1 MIRLSYCN
9 GRYLPHREA
18 SVIHLEDRGFQFADG
33 VYEAIHAH
41 HGVLV
46 DIKPHLDRL
55 DFSMHEIGLTPPCS
69 QAALTTIMYEL
80 LRRNRVDFGILY
92 IQVTRGVAKR
102 EFYFPKK
109 PVPPTLVVIT
119 NAMKAWP
126 QEAIKKGVAVALV
139 PDQRWKRCDIKSIS
153 LLAPVLAKE
162 AAVQKKAY
170 EAWMLDENGFIT
182 EGASANAWIVRGN
195 TLQTRQADRGI
206 LNGITRQRLIS
217 IAREI
222 GLTIEEKPFTP
233 ADIFSAGEAFISS
246 TTTYV
251 LPVTSIDGNPV
262 GNGVAGATS
271 LRLRAAYEAFCAS
284 TVR

>member
-1 MIRLSYCN
+1 MMRFSYCN
-9 GRYLPHREA
+9 GRYLPHKEA
-18 SVIHLEDRGFQFADG
+18 SVIHVEDRGFQFADG

-41 HGVLV
+41 HGTLV
-46 DIKPHLDRL
+46 DLKPHLDRF
-55 DFSMHEIGLTPPCS
+55 DFSMNEIGITPPCS

-80 LRRNRVDFGILY
+80 IRRNRIDFGLVY

-119 NAMKAWP
+119 NAMKQWP
-126 QEAIKKGVAVALV
+126 KASIEKGVAVALV

-162 AAVQKKAY
+162 SAVQQGAY
-170 EAWMLDENGFIT
+170 EAWMLDDQGYIT
-182 EGASANAWIVRGN
+182 EGASSNAWIVRGN
-195 TLQTRQADRGI
+195 TLQTRQADQGI
-206 LNGITRQRLIS
+206 LNGITRQRIMT
-217 IAREI
+217 IARDM

-233 ADIFSAGEAFISS
+233 ADVFNAGEAFMSS

-251 LPVTSIDGNPV
+251 LPVSSIDGKPV
-262 GNGVAGATS
+262 GYGTAGATS
-271 LRLRAAYEAFCAS
+271 LHLRSAYGAFCAS
-284 TVR
+284 AVR